1 MLTRVCLEEM
11 EAGWIAHVVELPGCF
26 ASHRDRDSA
35 LESVPVAIE
44 TYLAWC
50 VAHGVRIRGVSGP
63 IHISEMIRTWESEQG
78 YEVNAF
84 FATDQPAILK
94 RELPMFRDLLR
105 ATRQSL
111 LAAVDGLQE
120 TEFTRR
126 YEGER
131 WSILEILAHVAG
143 AEWWYLE
150 RVGMAFD
157 RAELPDDVLPR
168 LGKVREYL
176 IENLPRLAS
185 VTGVFSRTGEIWS
198 ARKVLRRALW
208 HERDHTAHIL
218 QLRARS

>member
-1 MLTRVCLEEM
+1 VLTRVCLEEM
-11 EAGWIAHVVELPGCF
+11 EGGGIAHVVELPGCF

-50 VAHGVRIRGVSGP
+50 VAHGVRNRGVSGP

-84 FATDQPAILK
+84 FATDRPPILK
-94 RELPMFRDLLR
+94 SDLPMFRDLLK

-111 LAAVDGLQE
+111 LAAANGLQE
-120 TEFTRR
+120 PEFTRK

-131 WSILEILAHVAG
+131 WSILESLAHVAG

-150 RVGMAFD
+150 RVGVAFD
-157 RAELPDDVLPR
+157 RTELPDEVFLR
-168 LGKVREYL
+168 LDKVREHFV
-176 IENLPRLAS
+176 ENLPQLAS
-185 VTGVFSRTGEIWS
+185 VTGMFGRTGEMWS

-208 HERDHTAHIL
+208 HE
-218 QLRARS
+218 